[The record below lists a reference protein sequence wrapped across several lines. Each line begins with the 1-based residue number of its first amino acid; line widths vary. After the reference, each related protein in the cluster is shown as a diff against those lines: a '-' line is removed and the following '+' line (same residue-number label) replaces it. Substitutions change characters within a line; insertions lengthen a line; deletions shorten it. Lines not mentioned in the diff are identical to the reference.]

1 MIETKFKNSEVGLI
15 PEDWK
20 AVPLSAIGEVK
31 MCKRI
36 LKEQTD
42 ITGDVPFYKIGTF
55 GKEADAYIPRE
66 LYEQFKGMYPYPK
79 KGAIL
84 ISAAGT
90 IGRTVVFDGEDAYFQ
105 DSNIVWIDHKEKDV
119 VNPYLEHY
127 FKIISWKSENGGT
140 ISRLYNDNLKST
152 FLCYPED
159 KIEQSRIA
167 TALSNIDDLIA
178 TTRKLTEKKRNIKE
192 GAMQDLL
199 SGKRRIKGYGIHK
212 SNKKTPIGVIPE
224 DWSVSPLEKLC
235 SLKARIGWQGL
246 TTGEYLDQ
254 GDYILITG
262 TDFKDGY
269 INWETCSY
277 VSKWRYDQDPYIQIK
292 VGDVL
297 ISKDGTI
304 GKVAYLNSIPMEGTL
319 NSGVFVV
326 RPKNEKVLTKHY
338 LSWLFKSVWFNTFI
352 DQLSGGSTIN
362 HLFQKDFEKFLLVY
376 PSDINEQ
383 SAISNA
389 LSDMDSEISSLESRL
404 IKYQSLKQGMMQQLL
419 TGKIRL
425 I

>member
-1 MIETKFKNSEVGLI
+1 MIETKFRKSEVGLI
-15 PEDWK
+15 PEDWNS
-20 AVPLSAIGEVK
+20 VPLSSIGEVK

-167 TALSNIDDLIA
+167 TALSDIDDLIA
-178 TTRKLTEKKRNIKE
+178 TTKKLIEKKRNIKL
-192 GAMQDLL
+192 GAMQELL
-199 SGKRRIKGYGIHK
+199 SGKRRLPRFTEEWVEGIVSENVVFYKGTGLSKSKLVPNGKYPCILYGEIFTTYNYEVIQCVSHTN
-212 SNKKTPIGVIPE
+212 SNEGTP
-224 DWSVSPLEKLC
+224 SVK
-235 SLKARIGWQGL
+235 
-246 TTGEYLDQ
+246 
-254 GDYILITG
+254 
-262 TDFKDGY
+262 
-269 INWETCSY
+269 
-277 VSKWRYDQDPYIQIK
+277 
-292 VGDVL
+292 GDVL
-297 ISKDGTI
+297 MPASTTTKGIDLAKAVCLYEDDVLLGGDIIIMRNDFGKFYPLFFSYYITEIMPKQVEEVAQGTTIIHLQPSKV
-304 GKVAYLNSIPMEGTL
+304 GKLSIRIPTDLKE
-319 NSGVFVV
+319 
-326 RPKNEKVLTKHY
+326 
-338 LSWLFKSVWFNTFI
+338 
-352 DQLSGGSTIN
+352 
-362 HLFQKDFEKFLLVY
+362 QK
-376 PSDINEQ
+376 
-383 SAISNA
+383 AIA
-389 LSDMDSEISSLESRL
+389 DVLSDMESEIQVLEKRL
-404 IKYQSLKQGMMQQLL
+404 AKYQDLKQGMMQQLL

>member
-1 MIETKFKNSEVGLI
+1 MIETKFIKSEVGLI
-15 PEDWK
+15 PEDWN
-20 AVPLSAIGEVK
+20 AVPLSSIGEVK

-66 LYEQFKGMYPYPK
+66 LYEQFKDMYPYPK

-127 FKIISWKSENGGT
+127 FKIIRWKSENGGT

-152 FLCYPED
+152 FLCYPDD

-167 TALSNIDDLIA
+167 EALSDIDDLIA
-178 TTRKLTEKKRNIKE
+178 TTKKLIEKKRNIKE
-192 GAMQDLL
+192 GAMQELL
-199 SGKRRIKGYGIHK
+199 SGKRRLPGFTREWKEY
-212 SNKKTPIGVIPE
+212 
-224 DWSVSPLEKLC
+224 KL
-235 SLKARIGWQGL
+235 
-246 TTGEYLDQ
+246 
-254 GDYILITG
+254 
-262 TDFKDGY
+262 
-269 INWETCSY
+269 
-277 VSKWRYDQDPYIQIK
+277 
-292 VGDVL
+292 GDVL
-297 ISKDGTI
+297 SYEQPSKYLVSSTEYTEAGT
-304 GKVAYLNSIPMEGTL
+304 P
-319 NSGVFVV
+319 
-326 RPKNEKVLTKHY
+326 VLTAGKTFVLGY
-338 LSWLFKSVWFNTFI
+338 TFEDYGIYDNLPVIIFDDFVTESKYVDFPFKAKSSAMKMLRLRNEDNILKVVFEIMQRINFPMTEHKRYWISDYSKIKIQLPSPEEQKAILKVI
-352 DQLSGGSTIN
+352 DG
-362 HLFQKDFEKFLLVY
+362 FD
-376 PSDINEQ
+376 D
-383 SAISNA
+383 
-389 LSDMDSEISSLESRL
+389 EIQVLENSLT
-404 IKYQSLKQGMMQQLL
+404 KYQSLKQGMMQQLL

>member
-79 KGAIL
+79 KGSIL

-167 TALSNIDDLIA
+167 TALSDIDDLIA
-178 TTRKLTEKKRNIKE
+178 TTKKLIEKKRNIKE
-192 GAMQDLL
+192 GAMQELL
-199 SGKRRIKGYGIHK
+199 SGKRRLPGFTEEWEEGIVSENVVFCKGTGLSKSKLVPNGKYPCILYGEIFTTYNYEVIQCVSHTN
-212 SNKKTPIGVIPE
+212 SNEGTP
-224 DWSVSPLEKLC
+224 SVK
-235 SLKARIGWQGL
+235 
-246 TTGEYLDQ
+246 
-254 GDYILITG
+254 
-262 TDFKDGY
+262 
-269 INWETCSY
+269 
-277 VSKWRYDQDPYIQIK
+277 
-292 VGDVL
+292 GDVL
-297 ISKDGTI
+297 MPASTTTKGIDLAKAVCLYEDDVLLGGDIIIMRNDFGKFYPLFFSYYITEIMPKQVEEVAQGTTIIHLQPSKL
-304 GKVAYLNSIPMEGTL
+304 GKLSIRIPTDLKE
-319 NSGVFVV
+319 
-326 RPKNEKVLTKHY
+326 
-338 LSWLFKSVWFNTFI
+338 
-352 DQLSGGSTIN
+352 
-362 HLFQKDFEKFLLVY
+362 QK
-376 PSDINEQ
+376 
-383 SAISNA
+383 AIA
-389 LSDMDSEISSLESRL
+389 DVLSDMDSEIQSLESRL
-404 IKYQSLKQGMMQQLL
+404 TKYQSLKQGMMQQLL

>member
-167 TALSNIDDLIA
+167 TALSDIDDLIA
-178 TTRKLTEKKRNIKE
+178 TAKKLTEKKRNIKE
-192 GAMQDLL
+192 GAMQELL
-199 SGKRRIKGYGIHK
+199 SGKRRLPGFKEKWEETNVGSVTGKISRGQTLTSDEFCFGIIPVMAGGKQYAGYHNKANQKGRCITISGSGASAGFVYLH
-212 SNKKTPIGVIPE
+212 KTPIFATDCSVIAE
-224 DWSVSPLEKLC
+224 SNSFSLNFMYYLLSFKQDDLYKL
-235 SLKARIGWQGL
+235 Q
-246 TTGEYLDQ
+246 TGGAQ
-254 GDYILITG
+254 
-262 TDFKDGY
+262 
-269 INWETCSY
+269 
-277 VSKWRYDQDPYIQIK
+277 P
-292 VGDVL
+292 
-297 ISKDGTI
+297 
-304 GKVAYLNSIPMEGTL
+304 
-319 NSGVFVV
+319 
-326 RPKNEKVLTKHY
+326 H
-338 LSWLFKSVWFNTFI
+338 
-352 DQLSGGSTIN
+352 
-362 HLFQKDFEKFLLVY
+362 VY
-376 PSDINEQ
+376 PRDIEAIEIIVPSTKREQ
-383 SAISNA
+383 QAIA
-389 LSDMDSEISSLESRL
+389 QVLSDMDSEIQSLESQL
-404 IKYQSLKQGMMQQLL
+404 TKYQSLKQGMMQQLL

>member
-90 IGRTVVFDGEDAYFQ
+90 IGRTIVFDGEDAYFQ

-152 FLCYPED
+152 FLSYPED

-167 TALSNIDDLIA
+167 TALSDIDDLIA
-178 TTRKLTEKKRNIKE
+178 TAKKLTEKKRNIKE
-192 GAMQDLL
+192 GVMQELL
-199 SGKRRIKGYGIHK
+199 SGKRRLPGF
-212 SNKKTPIGVIPE
+212 
-224 DWSVSPLEKLC
+224 
-235 SLKARIGWQGL
+235 
-246 TTGEYLDQ
+246 TG
-254 GDYILITG
+254 
-262 TDFKDGY
+262 
-269 INWETCSY
+269 
-277 VSKWRYDQDPYIQIK
+277 KWREYK
-292 VGDVL
+292 LGDVL
-297 ISKDGTI
+297 SYEQPSK
-304 GKVAYLNSIPMEGTL
+304 YLVSSTEYAEAGIP
-319 NSGVFVV
+319 
-326 RPKNEKVLTKHY
+326 VLTAGKTFVLGY
-338 LSWLFKSVWFNTFI
+338 TFEDYGIYDNLPVIIFDDFVTESKYVDFPFKAKSSAMKMLRLRNEENILKVVFEIMQRIKFPMTEHKRYWISDYSKIKIQLPSPEEQKAILKVI
-352 DQLSGGSTIN
+352 DGFDDEI
-362 HLFQKDFEKFLLVY
+362 LVLE
-376 PSDINEQ
+376 N
-383 SAISNA
+383 
-389 LSDMDSEISSLESRL
+389 SLT
-404 IKYQSLKQGMMQQLL
+404 KYQSLKQGMMQQLL

>member
-1 MIETKFKNSEVGLI
+1 MIETKFKKSEIGLI
-15 PEDWK
+15 PEDWN
-20 AVPLSAIGEVK
+20 AVPLSSIGEVK

-90 IGRTVVFDGEDAYFQ
+90 IGRTVVFNGEDAYFQ

-152 FLCYPED
+152 FLCYPKD
-159 KIEQSRIA
+159 TTEQHRIA
-167 TALSNIDDLIA
+167 EALSDINDLIA
-178 TTRKLTEKKRNIKE
+178 TTKKLIEKKQNIKE

-199 SGKRRIKGYGIHK
+199 SGKRRLPGFSEKWENTTVSKITGKISRGQTLKSDEYSFGNVPVMAGGKQYAGYHNVANQKGRTITISGSGASAGFVYLH
-212 SNKKTPIGVIPE
+212 NTPIFATDCSVISE
-224 DWSVSPLEKLC
+224 SKDY
-235 SLKARIGWQGL
+235 SL
-246 TTGEYLDQ
+246 DFMF
-254 GDYILITG
+254 YILSAKQEDLYKLQTG
-262 TDFKDGY
+262 GA
-269 INWETCSY
+269 
-277 VSKWRYDQDPYIQIK
+277 QP
-292 VGDVL
+292 
-297 ISKDGTI
+297 
-304 GKVAYLNSIPMEGTL
+304 
-319 NSGVFVV
+319 
-326 RPKNEKVLTKHY
+326 H
-338 LSWLFKSVWFNTFI
+338 
-352 DQLSGGSTIN
+352 
-362 HLFQKDFEKFLLVY
+362 VY
-376 PSDINEQ
+376 PRDIENIELFIPKDIKEQ
-383 SAISNA
+383 RAIASV
-389 LSDMDSEISSLESRL
+389 LSDMDSEIQSLEARL
-404 IKYQSLKQGMMQQLL
+404 TKYQSLKQGMMQQLL